1 MLIHLHKQATT
12 TPKVRAAIQAS
23 GEPASALAARFGTT
37 EQTVY
42 KWKHRDSVHDRSHT
56 PHRLQTTLTPAQEA
70 VAVALRTTL
79 LVSLDDLLAVVR
91 EFLNPNAS
99 RSGLD
104 RCLRRHGVGNLRDL
118 KAKAP
123 TPKHSAFKAY
133 EPGYIH
139 IDVKYLPQMAD
150 EASRRY
156 LFVAIDR
163 ATRWVFIRVFKAK
176 TAANAR
182 RFLRDLER
190 ACPLRIRT
198 ILTDNGK
205 EFTDRL
211 FGLRKRAATGEHEF
225 GKLCAALDIEH
236 RLTPPKSPQT
246 NGMVE
251 RFNGRIE
258 EVLQS
263 HHFRSGEEL
272 ETTLHRYVWLYNQQ
286 LPQSALGSKTPLQAM
301 KDWHKLKP
309 ELFKKQ
315 PYYLTGC
322 DTYAMVRDTN
332 AIFLLDEPESHFNP
346 IWRVK
351 FFQRLLDM
359 TGNRGNQE
367 VLLTT
372 HAPFVPSDMPREQV
386 MIFSR
391 RAETGKVDVLEPS
404 IETFG
409 ATFDRILEACF
420 NIRPPNSFIA
430 EKQIEELLASDN
442 VEKIEAGFQ
451 ELGPSTGKAVLA
463 DHLRKL
469 KNNIA

>member
-1 MLIHLHKQATT
+1 MERAMHIRLHKEATT
-12 TPKVRAAIQAS
+12 TPKVRALIQAS
-23 GEPASALAARFGTT
+23 DEPAWVLAERFGTT
-37 EQTVY
+37 EQTVW
-42 KWKHRDSVHDRSHT
+42 KWRKRDSVEDRSHT

-70 VAVALRTTL
+70 VAVALRKAL

-91 EFLNPNAS
+91 EFLNPHVS

-104 RCLRRHGVGNLRDL
+104 RCLRRHGVGNLRDM

-123 TPKHSAFKAY
+123 RPKHSAFKAY

-150 EASRRY
+150 ETRRRY

-163 ATRWVFIRVFKAK
+163 ATRWVFIRIFNAK

-190 ACPLRIRT
+190 ACPMRIRT

-211 FGLRKRAATGEHEF
+211 FGLRKRAATGAHEF
-225 GKLCAALDIEH
+225 DKLCSALEIEH
-236 RLTPPKSPQT
+236 RLTPPKSPKT

-272 ETTLHRYVWLYNQQ
+272 EATLQRYVWLYNQK
-286 LPQSALGSKTPLQAM
+286 LPQSALGSKTPLKAM
-301 KDWHKLKP
+301 KNWHNLKP
-309 ELFKKQ
+309 ELFKKR

-322 DTYAMVRDTN
+322 DT
-332 AIFLLDEPESHFNP
+332 
-346 IWRVK
+346 
-351 FFQRLLDM
+351 
-359 TGNRGNQE
+359 
-367 VLLTT
+367 
-372 HAPFVPSDMPREQV
+372 
-386 MIFSR
+386 
-391 RAETGKVDVLEPS
+391 
-404 IETFG
+404 
-409 ATFDRILEACF
+409 
-420 NIRPPNSFIA
+420 
-430 EKQIEELLASDN
+430 
-442 VEKIEAGFQ
+442 
-451 ELGPSTGKAVLA
+451 
-463 DHLRKL
+463 
-469 KNNIA
+469 